1 MVQASQS
8 LHISQSALS
17 QSITN
22 LEKSIGY
29 KLFDRSRR
37 GTLPTKIGEKL
48 IPAIIDI
55 IDAQDNLLT
64 EVNALK
70 SDLTGSLKIA
80 TIPTLFHQIVPK
92 ALSKFKEDYPHI
104 EVKVEENTHD
114 NILKKLINKE
124 IDIGL
129 LAKRDG
135 EIFKPSLL
143 EYALNLS
150 SDFKLI
156 APKKSKLSL
165 QSSILLEQVSHYPFV
180 LFDRNLYQQ
189 DFKKFEQQHGPLNF
203 IFRTNNPS
211 ILIRTVSEG
220 LGLGIIS
227 SLMMQDNPFVEND
240 LIDVIP
246 MGPPF
251 NYFLYFKALTHYE
264 NANYKSV
271 EKFIQYLKQ

>member
-80 TIPTLFHQIVPK
+80 TIPT
-92 ALSKFKEDYPHI
+92 FK
-104 EVKVEENTHD
+104 
-114 NILKKLINKE
+114 
-124 IDIGL
+124 IGN
-129 LAKRDG
+129 G
-135 EIFKPSLL
+135 QCEYIF
-143 EYALNLS
+143 
-150 SDFKLI
+150 F
-156 APKKSKLSL
+156 
-165 QSSILLEQVSHYPFV
+165 
-180 LFDRNLYQQ
+180 
-189 DFKKFEQQHGPLNF
+189 
-203 IFRTNNPS
+203 
-211 ILIRTVSEG
+211 
-220 LGLGIIS
+220 
-227 SLMMQDNPFVEND
+227 
-240 LIDVIP
+240 
-246 MGPPF
+246 
-251 NYFLYFKALTHYE
+251 
-264 NANYKSV
+264 
-271 EKFIQYLKQ
+271 YL